1 MSSVIGSFA
10 TDHDCYRPGTAI
22 WMVFEVKPPGVANFL
37 FVSLFFKLTWET
49 LKSAEDADDDFQHDF
64 QPKSTGRKRIKINLS
79 SA

>member
-1 MSSVIGSFA
+1 MIGSFA

-49 LKSAEDADDDFQHDF
+49 LKSAEDADDDFQR
-64 QPKSTGRKRIKINLS
+64 KSTGRKRIKINLS